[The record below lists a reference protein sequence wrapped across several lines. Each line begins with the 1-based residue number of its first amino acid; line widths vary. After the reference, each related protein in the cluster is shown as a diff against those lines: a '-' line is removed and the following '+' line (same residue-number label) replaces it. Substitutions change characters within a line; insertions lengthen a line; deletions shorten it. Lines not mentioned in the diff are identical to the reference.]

1 MENKDKVALV
11 TGGLTGI
18 GKAAVMELAKKG
30 YTIIIFGRSD
40 AKLWRQGIFQTL

>member
-30 YTIIIFGRSD
+30 YTIIISVVLMQR
-40 AKLWRQGIFQTL
+40 LPL

>member
-18 GKAAVMELAKKG
+18 GKAAVMELAKKA
-30 YTIIIFGRSD
+30 IRSSFSVV
-40 AKLWRQGIFQTL
+40 LMQRLPL